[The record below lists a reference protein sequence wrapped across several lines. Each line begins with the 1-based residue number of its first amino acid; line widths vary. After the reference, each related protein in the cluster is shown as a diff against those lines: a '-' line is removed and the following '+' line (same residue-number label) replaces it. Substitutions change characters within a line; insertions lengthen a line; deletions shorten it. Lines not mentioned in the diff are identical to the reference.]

1 MSPSCYRPNEGAGRP
16 AHRQMEAWQKA
27 WLNRHRRQLISR
39 MSTMD
44 IIDVLIEKG
53 SIDTDQDAYQNI
65 AACHYQQRNERA
77 RLLLDFLLSR
87 SNTQDHFW
95 DFQAALLETG
105 LGDLAVKRED
115 EQRLAQT
122 FDTDSR
128 IASTENRALP
138 ASVVKVVDELKKRY
152 RKFEVPSVH
161 ADDNFKPMSLD
172 KLVVNIS
179 LLSADEL
186 DALCGCP
193 AQKQPFS
200 FGSLKEKASS
210 AINLNDVFKKDE
222 RGLCVLRQLVS
233 GGAGA
238 GKSTAFVK
246 KAPYEW
252 AQEDSD
258 FWDHLTLLFEGS
270 LNDPDWWKAKDLKEV
285 FRLQQPSFGLS
296 EEEQDEVVEFI
307 CRHSEE
313 VLLVADSMDEGNV
326 DVDSF
331 LWRVLMGKC
340 DDLPNLSI
348 IICSRPCEKTT
359 WLSKKCV
366 FHRRLEVI
374 GFSDEKIDRF
384 IQAYFSQD
392 QQKASQLATQ
402 LVDRPNVRL
411 LMHTP
416 LLCVMVCRLFQMGK
430 RLPESHSEVC
440 HSAVLAVLQ
449 QSTDR
454 AGQEPPDSI
463 LDTLSPPVLHT
474 AVENLAKL
482 AFEGL
487 TKKQVLFTKTQLENT
502 GCFKYGGNLGFLS
515 LAPGIATVRR
525 STDVYSFHH
534 HTILEFF
541 AAVHAVK
548 ECQLKH
554 QSIRDL
560 VDKLGM
566 DGDLSSFWRCV
577 SGLLKG
583 DECKCLLSALASK
596 VMACP
601 KRSNG
606 LLSYE
611 GERLILLLLG
621 CHAECVKELP
631 AQGSEA
637 VSTVI
642 SQFGLTFFAQYLSTS
657 DAQAVSCALHMYSP
671 QVRTM
676 GLEFCRSDENSL
688 VDVLSSLHR
697 CSSLQHLLM
706 YGLELPVDVVSQSAL
721 ADTIEKNSC
730 TLISLGL
737 CSDAQGTM
745 ILALVIKRCKM
756 LQSFALEVIGGSH
769 HASAVLADILG
780 HFNSLSEL
788 YISCDLDDVGFSS
801 ILPSVKRTSPQLT
814 HLELART
821 QLSIATVVSLFIAL
835 TKLTNLALRSVSLGD
850 DGLRELIPCLQQ
862 LPALTR
868 LQLIR
873 VGLSWKSLVE
883 IEKLLL
889 SRPLLKECH
898 VSVSKDSSQAISSLK
913 SPTFQVTASIPNAR
927 QVHILEASGLV
938 VESKYF
944 RLDTKRGQTVWV
956 LLDEEQ

>member
-1 MSPSCYRPNEGAGRP
+1 MAEGKSPSCSRPDEGGDWAF
-16 AHRQMEAWQKA
+16 HRQMEAWQRA

-77 RLLLDFLLSR
+77 RLLLDFLLAR

-95 DFQAALLETG
+95 DFQAALSETG

-128 IASTENRALP
+128 ISSSENRELP

-161 ADDNFKPMSLD
+161 AADNCKPMSLD

-200 FGSLKEKASS
+200 FGSLKDKASS
-210 AINLNDVFKKDE
+210 AIDLKDVFKKDE
-222 RGLCVLRQLVS
+222 NVLCVLRQLVS

-252 AQEDSD
+252 AQEESD
-258 FWDHLTLLFEGS
+258 FWEHLTLLFEGS
-270 LNDPDWWKAKDLKEV
+270 LNDPDWWKANDLREV

-296 EEEQDEVVEFI
+296 EEEQDEVVKFI

-313 VLLVADSMDEGNV
+313 VLLVADSMDEANV
-326 DVDSF
+326 DVDSL
-331 LWRVLMGKC
+331 LWRVLTGKC
-340 DDLPNLSI
+340 DDLPSLSI

-374 GFSDEKIDRF
+374 GFSDRKIDRF

-392 QQKASQLATQ
+392 QQKASQLAAQ
-402 LVDRPNVRL
+402 LVERPNVRL

-416 LLCVMVCRLFQMGK
+416 LLCAMVCRLFQMGK
-430 RLPESHSEVC
+430 HLPESHSEVC

-449 QSTDR
+449 QSIDR

-463 LDTLSPPVLHT
+463 LDTLSPPELHT

-487 TKKQVLFTKTQLENT
+487 TKKQVLFTKTQLKNT
-502 GCFKYGGNLGFLS
+502 GCLEFGVNLGFLS
-515 LAPGIATVRR
+515 LAPSIATVRR
-525 STDVYSFHH
+525 SMDVYSFHH
-534 HTILEFF
+534 HTVLEFF
-541 AAVHAVK
+541 AALHAVK
-548 ECQLKH
+548 ECQLKR
-554 QSIRDL
+554 QSMKDL

-583 DECKCLLSALASK
+583 DECECLLSALASK
-596 VMACP
+596 VMAYP
-601 KRSNG
+601 RTADGVMKFEGQR
-606 LLSYE
+606 LL
-611 GERLILLLLG
+611 LLLLG
-621 CHAECVKELP
+621 CHAECIRELP
-631 AQGSEA
+631 TQGSEA
-637 VSTVI
+637 VSKVI
-642 SQFGLTFFAQYLSTS
+642 SRNGLTCIAHYLSTS
-657 DAQAVSCALHMYSP
+657 DAQALSCALYMYSS
-671 QVRTM
+671 QVRTID
-676 GLEFCRSDENSL
+676 LRL
-688 VDVLSSLHR
+688 W
-697 CSSLQHLLM
+697 Q
-706 YGLELPVDVVSQSAL
+706 
-721 ADTIEKNSC
+721 
-730 TLISLGL
+730 
-737 CSDAQGTM
+737 
-745 ILALVIKRCKM
+745 
-756 LQSFALEVIGGSH
+756 IG
-769 HASAVLADILG
+769 
-780 HFNSLSEL
+780 
-788 YISCDLDDVGFSS
+788 
-801 ILPSVKRTSPQLT
+801 
-814 HLELART
+814 
-821 QLSIATVVSLFIAL
+821 
-835 TKLTNLALRSVSLGD
+835 
-850 DGLRELIPCLQQ
+850 
-862 LPALTR
+862 
-868 LQLIR
+868 
-873 VGLSWKSLVE
+873 
-883 IEKLLL
+883 
-889 SRPLLKECH
+889 
-898 VSVSKDSSQAISSLK
+898 
-913 SPTFQVTASIPNAR
+913 
-927 QVHILEASGLV
+927 
-938 VESKYF
+938 
-944 RLDTKRGQTVWV
+944 
-956 LLDEEQ
+956 